1 MPPLATPSPD
11 AAQTSAHEEAYQ
23 HLSHGIRMGLLKPGD
38 RLVAD
43 DIANAIGMSRMPVR
57 EALRRLTAEGL
68 LVMPPNRGAIVR
80 ELSESEVIEVFE
92 MRAVLEGLAAAM
104 AARRCT
110 QADVDD
116 LQDLLSKMKRCES
129 DQSEWITVHRR
140 FHERFCRISA
150 APRLCEQISALHSVV
165 EPLMRIWLEN
175 NEPSPKLQ
183 EHHQQLVASLQAG
196 DPDRMEREV
205 RAHVRGTVDSITQA
219 MRRHRPPQVKSRSKA

>member
-43 DIANAIGMSRMPVR
+43 DIANSIGMSRMPVR

-104 AARRCT
+104 AAKRCT

-165 EPLMRIWLEN
+165 EPLMRIWLESQADCCAVQQVH
-175 NEPSPKLQ
+175 ERLLAVLQ
-183 EHHQQLVASLQAG
+183 SG
-196 DPDRMEREV
+196 DPERMEQEM
-205 RAHVRGTVDSITQA
+205 RAHVRRTVDGITRA
-219 MRRHRPPQVKSRSKA
+219 MRAARPARAPGRKA

>member
-1 MPPLATPSPD
+1 MIRRPPRSTLFPYTTLFRS
-11 AAQTSAHEEAYQ
+11 
-23 HLSHGIRMGLLKPGD
+23 PGD

-43 DIANAIGMSRMPVR
+43 DIANSIGMSRMPVR

-116 LQDLLSKMKRCES
+116 LQDLLLKMKR
-129 DQSEWITVHRR
+129 
-140 FHERFCRISA
+140 
-150 APRLCEQISALHSVV
+150 
-165 EPLMRIWLEN
+165 
-175 NEPSPKLQ
+175 
-183 EHHQQLVASLQAG
+183 
-196 DPDRMEREV
+196 
-205 RAHVRGTVDSITQA
+205 
-219 MRRHRPPQVKSRSKA
+219 

>member
-1 MPPLATPSPD
+1 MPPFAAPPPD
-11 AAQTSAHEEAYQ
+11 PAQTSAPEEAYR

-43 DIANAIGMSRMPVR
+43 DIAHSLGMSRMPVR

-104 AARRCT
+104 AARRHT
-110 QADVDD
+110 RADVDD
-116 LQDLLSKMKRCES
+116 LQDLLSKMQRCEG

-140 FHERFCRISA
+140 FHERFCQISA
-150 APRLCEQISALHSVV
+150 ARRLTEQISALHSVV
-165 EPLMRIWLEN
+165 EPLMRIWLDN
-175 NEPSPKLQ
+175 NPPSPRLQ
-183 EHHQQLVASLQAG
+183 QHHAQLLATLQAG
-196 DPDRMEREV
+196 DPDRMEQEM
-205 RAHVRGTVDSITQA
+205 RAHVRGTVDSITEA
-219 MRRHRPPQVKSRSKA
+219 MRAGRVPRGKGRAGG